1 MTKTIYLFRHGQTEW
16 NLIRRMQGHSDIPLN
31 DEGRKQ
37 AQQLQNFFKSHP
49 VEVMFSSDLMRAQQ
63 TAAIANEVLSAPT
76 FVSEKFRE
84 VFLGDIEG
92 MTQEEIKN
100 MHGEESWLRWTSHE
114 VKNFSFT
121 YGNGE
126 SALVAIERFKNGLL
140 EVCQSQSFAVAG
152 LCTHG
157 LMLKRFLHSLR
168 PDLLEPLPIPN
179 CVVYRVDWSPTRGFE
194 FAPELTADEAGA

>member
-1 MTKTIYLFRHGQTEW
+1 MTKTIYLYRHGQTDW

-31 DEGRKQ
+31 EEGRKQ
-37 AQQLQNFFKSHP
+37 ALELQSFFKKHP

-63 TAAIANEVLSAPT
+63 TAAIANEHLSAPT

-92 MTQEEIKN
+92 MTQDEIKQI
-100 MHGEESWLRWTSHE
+100 HGEESWLRWTSHE
-114 VKNFSFT
+114 IKNFSFT
-121 YGNGE
+121 YNNGE
-126 SALVAIERFKNGLL
+126 SALAAIERFKGGLL
-140 EVCQSQSFAVAG
+140 EMFHTKTFEVAG

-168 PDLLEPLPIPN
+168 PDLQEPLPIPN
-179 CVVYRVDWSPTRGFE
+179 CVVYRINWTPNQGFE
-194 FAPELTADEAGA
+194 FSP